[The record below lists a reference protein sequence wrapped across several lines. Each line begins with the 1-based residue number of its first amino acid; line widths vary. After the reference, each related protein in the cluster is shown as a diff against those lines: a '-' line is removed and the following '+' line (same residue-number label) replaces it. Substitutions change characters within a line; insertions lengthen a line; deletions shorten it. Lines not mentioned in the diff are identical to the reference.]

1 MIHIAVSSVQTGRLI
16 RVFSARDYEAREGHG
31 NDGAVLL
38 ITKGKP
44 RRKEDPKQLDDLLVV
59 RPQVLRSVKKQR
71 AEARRRAME
80 SGEAQSS
87 DPGELEFTRRL
98 SNSSR
103 GSQESQGSRGS
114 RGVRI
119 GGRRPSRT
127 GGDSPRRGPC
137 AMCTDGDDVENW
149 TQLK

>member
-87 DPGELEFTRRL
+87 DPGELEFTRSRCRNH
-98 SNSSR
+98 SNSSFSVDFN
-103 GSQESQGSRGS
+103 GKS
-114 RGVRI
+114 
-119 GGRRPSRT
+119 
-127 GGDSPRRGPC
+127 
-137 AMCTDGDDVENW
+137 W
-149 TQLK
+149 